1 MAVNVNTV
9 YQTVLLILNKEQ
21 RGYMTPTEFNNVAT
35 QVQLEIFEKYFED
48 LNQQVRVPQTN
59 TDYANRPENIDEK
72 MSIFRTSGNCNYNI
86 SGRFFNLPTVDFS
99 GNTISSTQN
108 SPDESGFY
116 MLGNVVLNNETEFQR
131 VDRTTFYYT
140 NKSGLTKPS
149 KYFPI
154 YLLESNRIFVRPAD
168 ITSNVSVDFIRKPK
182 SVVWGFN
189 PGTLG
194 QYVWNKTTYST
205 SNPTGSISFELHESE
220 QTDIVMK
227 ILLYAGI
234 IIRDPQIVQAA
245 ASQVQAEEVN
255 EKS

>member
-72 MSIFRTSGNCNYNI
+72 MSIFRTSGNCNYNV

-154 YLLESNRIFVRPAD
+154 YLLESKN
-168 ITSNVSVDFIRKPK
+168 
-182 SVVWGFN
+182 
-189 PGTLG
+189 
-194 QYVWNKTTYST
+194 
-205 SNPTGSISFELHESE
+205 
-220 QTDIVMK
+220 
-227 ILLYAGI
+227 
-234 IIRDPQIVQAA
+234 
-245 ASQVQAEEVN
+245 
-255 EKS
+255 